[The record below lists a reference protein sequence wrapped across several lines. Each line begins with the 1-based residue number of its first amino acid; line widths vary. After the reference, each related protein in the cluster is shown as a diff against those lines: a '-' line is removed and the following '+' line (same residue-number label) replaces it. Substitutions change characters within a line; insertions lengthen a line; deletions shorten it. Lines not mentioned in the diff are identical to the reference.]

1 MIYFLSESE
10 KKTAI
15 KEYAGRQKTIRQLAQ
30 KYGVSYEIMRRI
42 MVTHIVSDI
51 EYIANNIMLMKD
63 GELFYAGTAEELV
76 SSMKEKVWQ
85 CNVSRSMIDKYMS
98 EYLVG
103 NIKTTKTGAE
113 LRIISIEKPT
123 EDAVAVEKNLE
134 DAFLFYFGEK
144 SEEKQD
150 A

>member
-1 MIYFLSESE
+1 M
-10 KKTAI
+10 
-15 KEYAGRQKTIRQLAQ
+15 
-30 KYGVSYEIMRRI
+30 
-42 MVTHIVSDI
+42 
-51 EYIANNIMLMKD
+51 NIWL
-63 GELFYAGTAEELV
+63 E
-76 SSMKEKVWQ
+76 
-85 CNVSRSMIDKYMS
+85 
-98 EYLVG
+98 
-103 NIKTTKTGAE
+103 IKTTKTGAE

>member
-1 MIYFLSESE
+1 M
-10 KKTAI
+10 KCMTV
-15 KEYAGRQKTIRQLAQ
+15 KELGDLLEQMSK
-30 KYGVSYEIMRRI
+30 
-42 MVTHIVSDI
+42 
-51 EYIANNIMLMKD
+51 NID
-63 GELFYAGTAEELV
+63 TDDD
-76 SSMKEKVWQ
+76 KE
-85 CNVSRSMIDKYMS
+85 
-98 EYLVG
+98 